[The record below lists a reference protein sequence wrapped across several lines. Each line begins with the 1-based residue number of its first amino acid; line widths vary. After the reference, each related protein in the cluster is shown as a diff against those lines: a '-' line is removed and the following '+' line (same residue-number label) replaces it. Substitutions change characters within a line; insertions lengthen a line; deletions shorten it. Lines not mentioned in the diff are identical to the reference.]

1 MRPCRIILADDHTLV
16 RQGIKKILEENPDLE
31 VIGEAADGQEA
42 VNLLKK
48 LQPDLVILDI
58 QMPRMNGL
66 EAAKMIRER
75 CPAIKILILTMHKED
90 EYFRQAREI
99 GVQGFVFKQDVD
111 LVLLSAV
118 KAICS
123 GKAFVKPPTG
133 DWINF
138 NTLSSSDLSALI
150 QEIKKQRITAIYASI
165 ESK

>member
-66 EAAKMIRER
+66 EAAKMIKER
-75 CPAIKILILTMHKED
+75 FPAMKILMLTMHKED
-90 EYFRQAREI
+90 EYLRQAREI
-99 GVQGFVFKQDVD
+99 GVEGFVLKQDVD
-111 LVLLSAV
+111 LILLSAIE
-118 KAICS
+118 AICS
-123 GKAFVKPPTG
+123 GKTFFSPQI
-133 DWINF
+133 DN
-138 NTLSSSDLSALI
+138 
-150 QEIKKQRITAIYASI
+150 
-165 ESK
+165 

>member
-133 DWINF
+133 D
-138 NTLSSSDLSALI
+138 
-150 QEIKKQRITAIYASI
+150 
-165 ESK
+165 